1 MKRYLL
7 ANTVLQSL
15 IITFILSLTVVSV
28 SAQSTPEQ
36 QEAYKKVI
44 HERVTKIVNTLD
56 IADGSTFDQVVTII
70 SNQYYSI
77 NSIHENSKT
86 AVAAIKTQSLST
98 EERDALIKKE
108 ESSRLAI
115 LQKGHEAFINALKN
129 KLSAEQLEKVK
140 DGMTYRILPV
150 TYEAYLDMLPRL
162 TGEQKQKIYTWLQEA
177 RELAMD
183 AESSDKKHQV
193 FGKYKGK
200 INNYLSAAGFD
211 MKKEGEE
218 WQKRIKER
226 KATGQ

>member
-1 MKRYLL
+1 
-7 ANTVLQSL
+7 
-15 IITFILSLTVVSV
+15 
-28 SAQSTPEQ
+28 
-36 QEAYKKVI
+36 
-44 HERVTKIVNTLD
+44 
-56 IADGSTFDQVVTII
+56 
-70 SNQYYSI
+70 
-77 NSIHENSKT
+77 
-86 AVAAIKTQSLST
+86 
-98 EERDALIKKE
+98 
-108 ESSRLAI
+108 
-115 LQKGHEAFINALKN
+115 
-129 KLSAEQLEKVK
+129 VK